1 MLHSIMLMN
10 PKRFKTHIQKV
21 AYAYHRIGFAIST
34 SFHSSEV
41 EVEVEVVVLCIAS
54 EAPCVR
60 SRNNSTFT
68 HAQILILFRFIIFVW
83 AIGWLPFFSSA
94 LNGFCRMDGKPSTVL
109 ALNIHIS
116 QNLDILYTLF
126 FFGKVSIGVCE
137 CACVQFV
144 HNALAKTDMLSQ

>member
-10 PKRFKTHIQKV
+10 PKRFKTHIHEV

-68 HAQILILFRFIIFVW
+68 HA
-83 AIGWLPFFSSA
+83 
-94 LNGFCRMDGKPSTVL
+94 
-109 ALNIHIS
+109 
-116 QNLDILYTLF
+116 
-126 FFGKVSIGVCE
+126 
-137 CACVQFV
+137 
-144 HNALAKTDMLSQ
+144 

>member
-68 HAQILILFRFIIFVW
+68 HA
-83 AIGWLPFFSSA
+83 
-94 LNGFCRMDGKPSTVL
+94 
-109 ALNIHIS
+109 
-116 QNLDILYTLF
+116 
-126 FFGKVSIGVCE
+126 
-137 CACVQFV
+137 
-144 HNALAKTDMLSQ
+144 